1 MLFCSLKIEWSIKW
15 MEIWAENWFLWI
27 FPYFESSYF
36 FLVFQKAYFFHN
48 RGGGLLAKIFT
59 LGQNKRW
66 ENVTSVMTRTWFEH
80 TTFCT
85 GVRRATV
92 APRLHVERQVW
103 DVMSL
108 CLCTYGTHNYPTTHN
123 YTTTNNYFTCGCVYV
138 CVYVFC
144 FRNYLYFK
152 SDKIFSSSKF
162 SINHHQQDQCRC
174 CHAWLAQSV
183 EHQTL
188 KLGVVG
194 SSPTLGEAFLHYGYG

>member
-1 MLFCSLKIEWSIKW
+1 

-27 FPYFESSYF
+27 FPYLESSYF

-66 ENVTSVMTRTWFEH
+66 ENVTSVMTRTWYEH

-103 DVMSL
+103 DVMSV
-108 CLCTYGTHNYPTTHN
+108 CLCAGHTTTHN
-123 YTTTNNYFTCGCVYV
+123 YTTTNNYFACGCVYV
-138 CVYVFC
+138 CVYVFSKL
-144 FRNYLYFK
+144 FVFQIRQDIFIF
-152 SDKIFSSSKF
+152 KIFYQPSPAGPMSMLSCLASS
-162 SINHHQQDQCRC
+162 
-174 CHAWLAQSV
+174 
-183 EHQTL
+183 
-188 KLGVVG
+188 VG
-194 SSPTLGEAFLHYGYG
+194 RASDS